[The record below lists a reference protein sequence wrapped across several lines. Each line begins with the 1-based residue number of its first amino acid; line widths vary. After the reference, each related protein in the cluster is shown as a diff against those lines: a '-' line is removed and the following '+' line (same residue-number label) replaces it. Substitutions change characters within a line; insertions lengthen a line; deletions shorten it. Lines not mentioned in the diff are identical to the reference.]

1 MTTILPE
8 EPVVADRD
16 SVILSN
22 AERRYLR
29 RKFKGSL
36 AVTRDVLNPRNQLRR
51 LVGRQTIQ
59 AKKFADETMQIAK
72 NNAPMI
78 GVIGVS
84 ALLIATRGPISRW
97 ISRLRQSIHKRPP
110 ANDIGTIYEQDWRQH
125 QIRG

>member
-8 EPVVADRD
+8 ESVVSDRD

-51 LVGRQTIQ
+51 LVGRQTTQ
-59 AKKFADETMQIAK
+59 AKKIADETIHIAK
-72 NNAPMI
+72 INAPII

-84 ALLIATRGPISRW
+84 ALLIAARGPISNW
-97 ISRLRQSIHKRPP
+97 ISRLRQNKTKTPSSK
-110 ANDIGTIYEQDWRQH
+110 
-125 QIRG
+125 

>member
-1 MTTILPE
+1 MSTILPE
-8 EPVVADRD
+8 ESVVSDRD

-51 LVGRQTIQ
+51 LIGRQTTQ
-59 AKKFADETMQIAK
+59 AKKIADETIEIAK
-72 NNAPMI
+72 NNAPLI

-84 ALLIATRGPISRW
+84 ALLVVARGPISNW
-97 ISRLRQSIHKRPP
+97 ISRLRQNKTKTPSSK
-110 ANDIGTIYEQDWRQH
+110 
-125 QIRG
+125 

>member
-1 MTTILPE
+1 MTSILPE
-8 EPVVADRD
+8 ESVVSDRD

-51 LVGRQTIQ
+51 LIGRQTTQ
-59 AKKFADETMQIAK
+59 AKKIADETIEIAK
-72 NNAPMI
+72 NNAPLI

-84 ALLIATRGPISRW
+84 ALLVVARGPISNW
-97 ISRLRQSIHKRPP
+97 ISRLRQNKTKTPSSK
-110 ANDIGTIYEQDWRQH
+110 
-125 QIRG
+125 

>member
-8 EPVVADRD
+8 ESVVSDRD

-51 LVGRQTIQ
+51 LIGRQTTQ
-59 AKKFADETMQIAK
+59 AKKIADETIEVAK
-72 NNAPMI
+72 NNAPLI

-84 ALLIATRGPISRW
+84 ALLVVARGPISNW
-97 ISRLRQSIHKRPP
+97 ISRLRQNKTKTPSSK
-110 ANDIGTIYEQDWRQH
+110 
-125 QIRG
+125 

>member
-8 EPVVADRD
+8 ESVVSDRD

-36 AVTRDVLNPRNQLRR
+36 AVTRDVLNPCNQLRR
-51 LVGRQTIQ
+51 LIGRQTTQ
-59 AKKFADETMQIAK
+59 AKKITDETIEIAK
-72 NNAPMI
+72 NNAPLI

-84 ALLIATRGPISRW
+84 ALLVVARGPISNW
-97 ISRLRQSIHKRPP
+97 ISRLRQNKTKTPSSK
-110 ANDIGTIYEQDWRQH
+110 
-125 QIRG
+125 

>member
-8 EPVVADRD
+8 ESVVSDRD

-51 LVGRQTIQ
+51 LIGRQTTQ
-59 AKKFADETMQIAK
+59 AKKIADETIEIAK
-72 NNAPMI
+72 NNAPLI
-78 GVIGVS
+78 GAIGVS
-84 ALLIATRGPISRW
+84 ALLVVARGPISNW
-97 ISRLRQSIHKRPP
+97 ILRLRQNITKTPSSK
-110 ANDIGTIYEQDWRQH
+110 
-125 QIRG
+125 

>member
-8 EPVVADRD
+8 ESVVSDRD

-51 LVGRQTIQ
+51 LIGRQTTQ
-59 AKKFADETMQIAK
+59 AKKIADETIEIAK
-72 NNAPMI
+72 NNAPLI

-84 ALLIATRGPISRW
+84 ALLVVARGPISNW
-97 ISRLRQSIHKRPP
+97 ISRLRQNKTKTPSST
-110 ANDIGTIYEQDWRQH
+110 GLGMIYEQDWRKH
-125 QIRG
+125 QIRD

>member
-8 EPVVADRD
+8 ESVVSDRD
-16 SVILSN
+16 RVILSN

-51 LVGRQTIQ
+51 LIGRQTTQ
-59 AKKFADETMQIAK
+59 AKKIADETIEIAK
-72 NNAPMI
+72 NNAPLI

-84 ALLIATRGPISRW
+84 ALLVVARGPISNW
-97 ISRLRQSIHKRPP
+97 ISRLRQNKSKTPSSK
-110 ANDIGTIYEQDWRQH
+110 
-125 QIRG
+125 

>member
-8 EPVVADRD
+8 ESVVSDRD

-51 LVGRQTIQ
+51 LIGRQTTQ
-59 AKKFADETMQIAK
+59 AKKIADETIEIAK
-72 NNAPMI
+72 NNAPLI
-78 GVIGVS
+78 GAIGVS
-84 ALLIATRGPISRW
+84 ALLVVARGPISNW
-97 ISRLRQSIHKRPP
+97 ISRLRQNKTKTPSSK
-110 ANDIGTIYEQDWRQH
+110 
-125 QIRG
+125 